1 MTDYF
6 RTHRKFIIP
15 IGVMAGLT
23 LGIIARAWMRWI
35 STEPEFTWS
44 GTFFIVL
51 AFVFF
56 GAVHSLVFFA
66 REGGWPRGKVN
77 LIRIAA
83 IFLSLPLFSAAG
95 SAMFPT
101 VLTGSLARWRTDW
114 WLWLRWLLAGCSVV
128 IPIFIIRDIGND
140 FGWGIATFGR
150 VLLFISI
157 YSVVISATRSAV
169 TPIAKI

>member
-1 MTDYF
+1 MNDHL
-6 RTHRKFIIP
+6 RIHRKFVIP
-15 IGVMAGLT
+15 LGIFTGLI

-35 STEPEFTWS
+35 STDPEFTWS

-66 REGGWPRGKVN
+66 REGGWSRGKLN
-77 LIRIAA
+77 LIRIAS
-83 IFLSLPLFSAAG
+83 IFLSLPIFGAAG
-95 SAMFPT
+95 AQMLPT
-101 VLTGSLARWRTDW
+101 VLTGSLAFWRSDW
-114 WLWLRWLLAGCSVV
+114 WMWVRVLLGICSVV

-150 VLLFISI
+150 ALLFISI
-157 YSVVISATRSAV
+157 YSVVIVATRSAV
-169 TPIAKI
+169 TPVAKI